1 MILGTELKKS
11 GHLDHT
17 LQSYGQ
23 MHIFQ
28 YIPAKVGCLW
38 NPTKHIT
45 SQQKSVSWRICIRLH
60 LASFSPPPK
69 CFLFLSDNVIF
80 RGLMLSLDHFV
91 PENPENQLQNCVSES
106 SLPPWQASAL
116 WTARTTRRTRLGRRL
131 TWPLARFFQNLQKW
145 SKSVQKCPRVVQ
157 IHFSSVFD
165 RYPSFGSHL
174 NRFEHF
180 WKNRLR
186 VMSASSLVLSSLLS
200 LLSTVHL
207 PTRESWRV

>member
-91 PENPENQLQNCVSES
+91 PENPVSQLQNCVSES

-116 WTARTTRRTRLGRRL
+116 WTARTTRRTRPGRRL
-131 TWPLARFFQNLQKW
+131 TWHDTPGFSKISKSGPNV
-145 SKSVQKCPRVVQ
+145 SKSVLEWPKF
-157 IHFSSVFD
+157 IF
-165 RYPSFGSHL
+165 
-174 NRFEHF
+174 
-180 WKNRLR
+180 
-186 VMSASSLVLSSLLS
+186 
-200 LLSTVHL
+200 
-207 PTRESWRV
+207 